1 MTANQKSQKAVVC
14 HGAVDLRVVSTLP
27 FVHSAVSRNYARGEL
42 GDVDYGGWVAGEL

>member
-14 HGAVDLRVVSTLP
+14 HGAVDLRVVSALP
-27 FVHSAVSRNYARGEL
+27 FVHSAVSRSHARGER